1 MNPRYYGSQRQFHF
15 RSGTYWLSAH
25 PEMVRAFQNET
36 RLAAV
41 FLSYIGGFQNS
52 FSAGND

>member
-1 MNPRYYGSQRQFHF
+1 
-15 RSGTYWLSAH
+15 
-25 PEMVRAFQNET
+25 MVRAFQNET